1 MKKLLLIFLLLPFF
15 SCTKKNEEQ
24 YVLQNNE
31 DEPMESSVIQSEE
44 LPKSTSSSDPF
55 IEYTIPGVNI
65 SFKYPNNERI
75 KNLEIRKNIKEFNSE
90 NDVRINC
97 KVYADEFFEHGVTK
111 HAKWEKF
118 CFNLGIFLFLRVFFC
133 FFVQFI

>member
-15 SCTKKNEEQ
+15 SCTKKNEKQ

-31 DEPMESSVIQSEE
+31 DGPMESSVIQSEE
-44 LPKSTSSSDPF
+44 LSKITSTTEPF

-75 KNLEIRKNIKEFNSE
+75 KVSVNSSL
-90 NDVRINC
+90 NYSTHSPRIL
-97 KVYADEFFEHGVTK
+97 KGVISM
-111 HAKWEKF
+111 F
-118 CFNLGIFLFLRVFFC
+118 QGSSLFQSSAV
-133 FFVQFI
+133 